1 MFGLRTFAVVGVVI
15 VALLGMSLFTV
26 SESEHAIRFRFREI
40 IRDDFEP
47 GLHWKFPWE
56 NALKLD
62 KRILTID
69 GAPSEFL
76 TDQKEKVFVDFM
88 VKWRIVDAG
97 QFYRAT
103 GGFEQVA
110 SERLVPIIE
119 SGLKDEFAS
128 RDLSDLV
135 SVERS
140 EVMLAITSNASAL
153 ATQFGAEVRDVRI
166 KRIDLSDDVS
176 DTVFNRMKQERKR
189 VAFERRAEGQGE
201 AERIRAETDKERTVI
216 LANAYKQSQEIR
228 GEGDAQSSAIY
239 AEAYQRDP
247 EFYSFYRSMQ
257 AYRRSFEGGQ
267 DVLVLEPD
275 ADFFKYL
282 KNPNQP

>member
-1 MFGLRTFAVVGVVI
+1 MIGIRSIAVVGVVI
-15 VALLGMSLFTV
+15 VALAGMSLFTV
-26 SESEHAIRFRFREI
+26 SETEHAIRFRFREI
-40 IRDDFEP
+40 IQDDFQP
-47 GLHWKFPWE
+47 GLHLKFPWE

-103 GGFEQVA
+103 GGIEQVA
-110 SERLVPIIE
+110 AERLVPIIE
-119 SGLKDEFAS
+119 AGLKDEFAS

-140 EVMLAITSNASAL
+140 EVMQAITSNASDL

-189 VAFERRAEGQGE
+189 VAFERRAEGQGQ
-201 AERIRAETDKERTVI
+201 AERIRAETDKDRTVI
-216 LANAYKQSQEIR
+216 LANAYRESQEIR
-228 GEGDAQSSAIY
+228 GEGDAQSAAIY

-257 AYRRSFEGGQ
+257 AYRRAFEGGQ
-267 DVLVLEPD
+267 DVLVLGPD
-275 ADFFKYL
+275 NEFFKYL
-282 KNPNQP
+282 QTPAKQ